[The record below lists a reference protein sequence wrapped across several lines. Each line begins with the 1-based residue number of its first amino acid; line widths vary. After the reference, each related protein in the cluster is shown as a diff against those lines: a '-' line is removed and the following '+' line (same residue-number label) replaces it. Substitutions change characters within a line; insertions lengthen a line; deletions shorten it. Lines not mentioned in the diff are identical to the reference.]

1 MGAVIDFFSLI
12 PSKIGLVILLLGLL
26 SVVLV
31 FIYKRLSP
39 EKKIKFKF
47 WLTSSYNVLMWLD
60 EKLDGS
66 DEWLDANRE
75 LLNKYLSVKDLKNVA
90 NTLDKIIHKLRIE
103 LEETGLVSKLSKT
116 NEKNI
121 AQKLIDVTPI
131 DTEGVKL
138 IKNKDGFEVKYTK
151 RF

>member
-1 MGAVIDFFSLI
+1 MGAIIDFFSLI
-12 PSKIGLVILLLGLL
+12 PSKIGLLILLLGLL

-66 DEWLDANRE
+66 DEWLEANRE

-90 NTLDKIIHKLRIE
+90 NTLDKIVHKLRIE

-131 DTEGVKL
+131 DTDGVKL